1 MISELKKLIR
11 INDAEFIPVEK
22 YLIYK
27 INKMPINSEFILRD
41 LLSDYSDSDIHQ
53 LGKEFVSL
61 VQSKELTG
69 LMIVS
74 KSLIKYKKFDNIR
87 YERLFCYVNQF

>member
-11 INDAEFIPVEK
+11 INDDEFIPVEK
-22 YLIYK
+22 YLIDK

-41 LLSDYSDSDIHQ
+41 LLSDYSDIHQ

-61 VQSKELTG
+61 VQSKKLTG

-74 KSLIKYKKFDNIR
+74 KSPIKYKKFDNIR